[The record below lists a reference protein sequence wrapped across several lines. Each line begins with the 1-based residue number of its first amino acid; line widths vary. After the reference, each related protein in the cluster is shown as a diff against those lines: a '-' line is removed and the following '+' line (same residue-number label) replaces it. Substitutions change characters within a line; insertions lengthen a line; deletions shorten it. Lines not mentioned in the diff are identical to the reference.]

1 MVKYAIIAV
10 EGNHDQALVSK
21 LLKLLGFKKF
31 KGEESKL
38 ENFWKKFIPTYPKNG
53 KLYTRLN
60 MPSILFNDSLSVA
73 IYFGGGSNL
82 AENLD
87 DTFCI
92 YPEYQTDIT
101 AFGIIVDADNNTP
114 EIVVEKYREILKD
127 YFPNFPNQPGVVAK
141 NISNIARTG
150 MYVLPDN
157 ISQGVLDTLL
167 CECGEI
173 AYPEYMARAKLY
185 LDNFSEEET
194 KSKPLKW
201 KPFDDKKALIAT
213 IVSVLKPGKT
223 NTTSITD
230 NDWVSD
236 ITIEG
241 VESLKQLRKFLMNLL
256 ELTNT
261 AN

>member
-1 MVKYAIIAV
+1 MVKYSIIAV
-10 EGNHDQALVSK
+10 EGNHDQALVSN
-21 LLKLLGFKKF
+21 LLKLLGLKKID
-31 KGEESKL
+31 GNESNL
-38 ENFWKKFIPTYPKNG
+38 DHFWKKFIPTYPNNG

-73 IYFGGGSNL
+73 IYVGKGSNL

-101 AFGIIVDADNNTP
+101 AFGIIADADKNTP
-114 EIVVEKYREILKD
+114 EKVVAEYRERLKES
-127 YFPNFPNQPGVVAK
+127 FPNFPEQPGVVDQ
-141 NISNIARTG
+141 NIPRTG
-150 MYVLPDN
+150 IYVLPDN
-157 ISQGVLDTLL
+157 LSKGVLDTLL

-173 AYPEYMARAKLY
+173 AYPEYMKRAKLY
-185 LDNFSEEET
+185 LDNFSEEEK

-223 NTTSITD
+223 NTTSIAD
-230 NDWVSD
+230 NDWVSNK
-236 ITIEG
+236 TIEE
-241 VESLKQLRKFLMNLL
+241 VESLKKLRKFLIDLL
-256 ELTNT
+256 
-261 AN
+261 